1 MLQWFSENLATIIV
15 CAVLALVTVLI
26 VVKLVRDRK
35 SGKASCGGNCAGCP
49 NCGGCH
55 HWEAGVMTKYTLK
68 IDGMMCGMC
77 ESHINDT
84 IRKAAAVKKK
94 ADDAGQDPPLLSQAE
109 AGTLFYKDWRFQ
121 DLLELPYSK
130 PNALVK
136 FILEHYL
143 VLDPDS
149 IGLNRIR
156 IASGESTAADL
167 AADYLAELDNATSG
181 YSLDAGDPDEKEA
194 YAARLSDLNCLQYSF
209 QWNLHDQLC
218 AAADRL
224 LYYTLGDIERDYD
237 ALDLLLRI
245 TDEVADVVPVHRA
258 LSRRPGKQALL
269 DLTYRCHVPTP
280 LFFLRS
286 LR

>member
-1 MLQWFSENLATIIV
+1 MECIYLYFLYHTELHLTPGERIDA
-15 CAVLALVTVLI
+15 AEKLI
-26 VVKLVRDRK
+26 D
-35 SGKASCGGNCAGCP
+35 AC
-49 NCGGCH
+49 
-55 HWEAGVMTKYTLK
+55 T
-68 IDGMMCGMC
+68 
-77 ESHINDT
+77 
-84 IRKAAAVKKK
+84 RKAAAVKKK

-218 AAADRL
+218 AAFPGEEDAGFR
-224 LYYTLGDIERDYD
+224 RVVD
-237 ALDLLLRI
+237 ALDVR
-245 TDEVADVVPVHRA
+245 VHSQAGRHR
-258 LSRRPGKQALL
+258 SPSGPRHRRFPGAGTQKGHRRRRCRGCERFRNARHGEQRPQAPSGHRL
-269 DLTYRCHVPTP
+269 
-280 LFFLRS
+280 
-286 LR
+286 